1 MSDYSLAGLR
11 RAQSVRIFLREH
23 VRHTKDRWAGD
34 PFLLEDWQWR
44 NMILPVYGTLRK
56 DGLRRYHRAL
66 FGLPRWQGKDELCG
80 ALNLY
85 HLAQEPIYG
94 GEQYA
99 VATTLSQ
106 ANLLFNTVRMM
117 ANTDP
122 FLRAVLDV
130 HKGIIECPETGA
142 IFKTLPHDAD
152 TAQGF
157 HGSFV
162 VLDEMHVYRDRRM
175 ITAMQTGM
183 LGREEP
189 LLIAITT
196 AGEERKGPWWE
207 IRKEWAEDP
216 ESYVYWC
223 GAEEDD
229 DATDPEVWRRCNP
242 ASWLTDDM
250 LRGAFASNPL
260 PAFERLHL
268 NRAPKRGANRVFD
281 EPRWRACGARPKIDP
296 ERPCIIGV
304 DASQRRDHTC
314 VVLDQ
319 LDAQGVHQVMCF
331 AFVAEAEGDIM
342 SAIDQDAV
350 GELIRELCA
359 SYNVV
364 RIPCDR
370 AYFVRIMAQLL
381 AEGLP
386 IEEFPQTDQNMT
398 RACQRL
404 FDAVAEERVAHGND
418 PALTEYVLNAAVK
431 IGRLGGFRFTKP
443 DEESKIDG
451 AIALA
456 MAVDVAEAEDAEG
469 HGVGVM
475 VI

>member
-1 MSDYSLAGLR
+1 MTGYTRLGER
-11 RAQSVRIFLREH
+11 RANDVRLFMRDHIK
-23 VRHTKDRWAGD
+23 HTKDRWAGT
-34 PFLLEDWQWR
+34 PFILEDFQWEK
-44 NMILPVYGTLRK
+44 MILPVYGTLRR
-56 DGLRRYHRAL
+56 DGLRKYRRAL
-66 FGLPRWQGKDELCG
+66 FGLARWNGKDELCA

-85 HLAQEPIYG
+85 HLAAEPVYG

-106 ANLLFNTVRMM
+106 AGLLFNTVRMM
-117 ANTDP
+117 ANADP
-122 FLRAVLDV
+122 FLRSVLTV
-130 HKGIIECPETGA
+130 RKGLIECPETSA
-142 IFKTLPHDAD
+142 VFRTMPHDAD

-157 HGSFV
+157 HATVV
-162 VLDEMHVYRDRRM
+162 VLDEAHVYRDRRM
-175 ITAMQTGM
+175 LTAMQTGM
-183 LGREEP
+183 IGREEP
-189 LLIAITT
+189 LMIIITT
-196 AGEERKGPWWE
+196 AGEERKGFWWD
-207 IRKEWAEDP
+207 IRREWEDDP
-216 ESYVYWC
+216 EAYVYWC
-223 GAEEDD
+223 GADEDAD
-229 DATDPEVWRRCNP
+229 SSDPKVWLSSNP
-242 ASWLTDDM
+242 ASWITEDM
-250 LRGAFASNPL
+250 LRDAFNSNPL

-296 ERPCIIGV
+296 ERPCVVGV

-386 IEEFPQTDQNMT
+386 IEEFAQSDQNMT

-418 PALTEYVLNAAVK
+418 AALTEYVLNAAVK
-431 IGRLGGFRFTKP
+431 VGRLGGFRFTKP

-456 MAVDVAEAEDAEG
+456 MAVDVAEAEDNEG
-469 HGVGVM
+469 GGVGVM